1 MNFVQKL
8 LSRSAE
14 TLELPADIAANLPR
28 IELLGASECTI
39 EPHKGLLEYSRQ
51 EIAAATAIGSVR
63 ICGEDLTIK
72 LMNKTCMI
80 VRGHISDIKLQ
91 EEPERE

>member
-1 MNFVQKL
+1 MNFIQKL

-14 TLELPADIAANLPR
+14 AFDLPADIAANLPR
-28 IELLGASECTI
+28 IELLGTCECTI

-51 EIAAATAIGSVR
+51 EIAAATVIGSVK

-72 LMNKTCMI
+72 LMNKSCMI
-80 VRGHISDIKLQ
+80 VKGHISDIKLQ
-91 EEPERE
+91 EDPKRE